1 MEMRHTD
8 LSTLEGLQSSE
19 LTILTSS
26 HRGWATRCKKFANER
41 ALNPS
46 RVALL
51 WHKPHSP
58 RLKKWVPVPE
68 AGRSL

>member
-1 MEMRHTD
+1 MRHTD

-19 LTILTSS
+19 LTILTSN
-26 HRGWATRCKKFANER
+26 HQGWAKRHKEFANER

-58 RLKKWVPVPE
+58 HLKKWVPVPE
-68 AGRSL
+68 AGRLL